1 MLKRRTHTT
10 GQAGRAVEETGAA
23 GGSKA
28 AAPRRGRRWLRRLLI
43 AALATAGGYVLATDS
58 FVIRWIVE
66 ASASSAIGGDVSF
79 ASVRVSP
86 WSGRIVMTDGRVRVE
101 GVDGPG
107 GEVFAVARVEVD
119 ADLATLAG
127 MGSGGG
133 ASGVESIRLVSPR
146 IRLSQDQG
154 TGAVNIA
161 DLVGG
166 GGGGFTLPRE
176 WPEVMVS
183 GGAIE
188 LGEHGPG
195 VDGGSASGG
204 AGGYRTLRE
213 IPVGGAVE
221 RARDEAGVW
230 TIRFGQ
236 EGPGPNPMP
245 IRVEGRVAADA
256 VTLEMGGFT
265 LAGWDPSSVPTRAR
279 GFFERLA
286 MEGEVER
293 STFTYRFGSDG
304 DADRV
309 EARIGLADVSLTL
322 PLAVQPDVD
331 PDSNPL
337 PVDPAIAGSTLRMR
351 GVRGA
356 IVVAGEGARVELQG
370 MVGELPYRVDA
381 TLRGLSGDAG
391 FEAEVTTRD
400 FRLEQRPTVLL
411 FVPGVVR
418 RRLAQFDDPTGVL
431 DARVRITRAD
441 PIIDA
446 SGTRTAAEV
455 DATGSIDF
463 RGVTAAFERFPYRFI
478 DMTGVIDFTDSTMVM
493 RDIRGTTPDGA
504 QMRAHVDIAPLDKD
518 AGVDVRVSVKGMPL
532 DERLARAMGKRRR
545 LVDALFNTERLD
557 ELRGAGLVAT
567 EADAESAR
575 RELVDLERQG
585 LSDSPQAERARRVLA
600 LPIFTLGGRADVDV
614 HVQRIK
620 GPGSNWH
627 DEVIVTPGR
636 VGVLAEAFPYPMW
649 AEGVR
654 IEKRDLE
661 ATVTG
666 GTYVGVAAGGA
677 GAAAR
682 DGAAGAD
689 GARGTGVATI
699 AARLDFSQV
708 DDPSQMFLPELEID
722 ARGVAV
728 DGLLRHAVA
737 ALLVGDE
744 DAAADEASARR
755 AQIARALDAMDT
767 RGWTDVRAMVGPAR
781 GETIAESVAD
791 SAADSDPKAR
801 VQYDVRATIRDGVL
815 IPPGP
820 APDAVPNS
828 APGQHPNT
836 AAPWGPSRV
845 AVFGVDGEIRLKP
858 GHVTATL
865 EGAVTRLA
873 GADGA
878 NGTDGANSADG
889 AASTGPTGALTLQVT
904 ALPEQLAISLDAR
917 RLDLAAP
924 VEDVGM
930 VAFPE
935 AHARMAE
942 VRASLAPAG
951 VADAVVQLARQG
963 KAPIVASAQV
973 TRLDAASVAA
983 LGGRVGATT
992 RSGAASIALALSDG
1006 ATTQPGA
1013 DARQQPDADAGATA
1027 GADARTALSL
1037 GDATVVFDALV
1048 ADVSFDGAAAGVVTL
1063 AGAVT
1068 GDGGPAR
1075 GDAAEAHGGLT
1086 IAVESGAL
1094 ESGLTRGILTRVAPG
1109 IAATLGEYDAAG
1121 RFDARV
1127 ALTPREAAGA
1137 TGVVGDTVAGLA
1149 RWAVEV
1155 DATPRSLAATIDG
1168 TRVTAREARGAIEV
1182 REGRGR
1188 VTDAVLVGEGWT
1200 LRGEGTWLTTKD
1212 GAAPMAGE
1220 GAGAGADDD
1229 AGALASTS
1237 AASRVL
1243 AQARVAID
1251 AQDLSP
1257 ELIGALPPAL
1267 RDGVRRVEARAPGG
1281 VSLEDGEVSL
1291 ALDEAGVTTSMR
1303 VAGRVRMAQGQAEL
1317 GVTLRDVVGIAEFA
1331 YERAGGPGAPGSL
1344 EVVATGDM
1352 LRVGG
1357 VRMTD
1362 ARLRLVQGADGTMYM
1377 PTFSANCHGG
1387 RVSGSGTLRVESIAG
1402 TEPQRTV
1409 SVDASASS
1417 VRLASLLADLGVTDA
1432 AGADREDVAA
1442 IDGSRGLLDASMSIS
1457 SRLGDPAS
1465 RRGRGLATVGGG
1477 RVLSL
1482 PILVPLVRVS
1492 NLQLPTNERLDFARA
1507 DFYFDPR
1514 GLNFDELSVSSNS
1527 VEIYGFG
1534 TASWPDANL
1543 DLRFR
1548 SRARQRIPVVSRI
1561 LEEIRDELVTAVV
1574 DGPIASPNVTVTTLT
1589 GTTRFVG
1596 RVLGME
1602 PSEQERRLEDM
1613 ERRLERGAG
1622 EARTPRDAKGGSGPV
1637 EME

>member
-10 GQAGRAVEETGAA
+10 GDAGRAAAGTGAA
-23 GGSKA
+23 GRSNA
-28 AAPRRGRRWLRRLLI
+28 AAPRRWRRRVRRLLI

-58 FVIRWIVE
+58 FVTRWIVE

-107 GEVFAVARVEVD
+107 GEVFAVARIEVV
-119 ADLATLAG
+119 ADLTTLAG
-127 MGSGGG
+127 MGGGG
-133 ASGVESIRLVSPR
+133 ASGVESIRLVTPR

-161 DLVGG
+161 GLVGGG

-183 GGAIE
+183 GGVIE
-188 LGEHGPG
+188 LGEHGAG
-195 VDGGSASGG
+195 VDGAGASGG
-204 AGGYRTLRE
+204 ASGAASGYRALRE

-286 MEGEVER
+286 MEGAVER
-293 STFTYRFGSDG
+293 STFTYRFGSNG

-356 IVVAGEGARVELQG
+356 IVVAGEGARVELEG

-391 FEAEVTTRD
+391 FEAEVTTKD

-446 SGTRTAAEV
+446 SGTRTAAKV
-455 DATGSIDF
+455 DASGSIDF

-532 DERLARAMGKRRR
+532 DERLAQAMGKRRR
-545 LVDALFNTERLD
+545 LVDALFNAERLD
-557 ELRGAGLVAT
+557 ELRRAGLVAT

-575 RELVDLERQG
+575 RELADFERQG
-585 LSDSPQAERARRVLA
+585 LSASPQAERARRVLA
-600 LPIFTLGGRADVDV
+600 LPRFTLGGRADVDV

-636 VGVLAEAFPYPMW
+636 VGVLADAFPYPMW

-666 GTYVGVAAGGA
+666 GTYVGIAAAGADADGGGGA
-677 GAAAR
+677 GA
-682 DGAAGAD
+682 
-689 GARGTGVATI
+689 ATI
-699 AARLDFSQV
+699 AARLDFGQV
-708 DDPSQMFLPELEID
+708 DDPTQMFLPELEIE

-744 DAAADEASARR
+744 DDARDEGAAQRAR
-755 AQIARALDAMDT
+755 IARALDAMDT

-781 GETIAESVAD
+781 DGPAGDGQPQGENAAESEPA
-791 SAADSDPKAR
+791 SRIA
-801 VQYDVRATIRDGVL
+801 YDVRATIRDGVL

-820 APDAVPNS
+820 APDAAPDS
-828 APGQHPNT
+828 AQGQRADT
-836 AAPWGPSRV
+836 PWGPSRV

-865 EGAVTRLA
+865 EGAVTRL
-873 GADGA
+873 DGA
-878 NGTDGANSADG
+878 NGANGSNGGNGADAAHAANA
-889 AASTGPTGALTLQVT
+889 AASAGPTGALTLRV
-904 ALPEQLAISLDAR
+904 AAMPEQLAISLDAQR
-917 RLDLAAP
+917 IDLAAP

-963 KAPIVASAQV
+963 QAPVVASAQI

-992 RSGAASIALALSDG
+992 RSGAASIALTLG
-1006 ATTQPGA
+1006 QNATTLPN
-1013 DARQQPDADAGATA
+1013 ADAGADA
-1027 GADARTALSL
+1027 PADTRTALSL

-1063 AGAVT
+1063 AGAVA
-1068 GDGGPAR
+1068 GDGGPTR
-1075 GDAAEAHGGLT
+1075 SDDANAQTGLT
-1086 IAVESGAL
+1086 ISVESGAL
-1094 ESGLTRGILTRVAPG
+1094 ESGLTRGILARVAPG
-1109 IAATLGEYDAAG
+1109 IAGTLGEYDAAG

-1127 ALTPREAAGA
+1127 ALMPREA
-1137 TGVVGDTVAGLA
+1137 TGVASVPDAERS
-1149 RWAVEV
+1149 RWTVEV

-1212 GAAPMAGE
+1212 DQRGAAPA
-1220 GAGAGADDD
+1220 AGAD
-1229 AGALASTS
+1229 AGDTADKGVGAATGPASTT
-1237 AASRVL
+1237 AASRLL

-1251 AQDLSP
+1251 AQDLTP

-1291 ALDEAGVTTSMR
+1291 ALNEAGVTTSMR
-1303 VAGRVRMAQGQAEL
+1303 VAGRVRMAQGRAEL
-1317 GVTLRDVVGIAEFA
+1317 GVTLRDVGGIAEFA
-1331 YERAGGPGAPGSL
+1331 YDRAGGPGTPGSL

-1387 RVSGSGTLRVESIAG
+1387 RISGSGTLRVESVEG

-1417 VRLASLLADLGVTDA
+1417 VRFASLLADLGVA
-1432 AGADREDVAA
+1432 NEAGAGRDDVAA
-1442 IDGSRGLLDASMSIS
+1442 VDGSRGLLDASMSIS
-1457 SRLGDPAS
+1457 ARLGDPAS

-1507 DFYFDPR
+1507 DFYFDSR

-1602 PSEQERRLEDM
+1602 PSEQERRLEEM
-1613 ERRLERGAG
+1613 ERRLERGSG
-1622 EARTPRDAKGGSGPV
+1622 EARTPRDSEAGSGPV